1 MTDPIIAQEVWLD
14 GAAGRLFVRHWAP
27 AGPPTASLVICHGF
41 NAHSGHYARA
51 AEVFAQRGLAIT
63 ALDLR
68 GRGQSDGERFYV
80 ESIDDYVADLSQ
92 AIEHARSL
100 NPELPVFLLGHS
112 AGGVTAVTYALD
124 HQDRIAGLISESF
137 AFRVFAPDLALA
149 LLKGASHVVPHAHAV
164 RLKMADFSRDP
175 AWVAHLE
182 SDPLVEN
189 EVQPIQTM
197 AALARA
203 DERFASEFERIALPV
218 LIIHGTADRAT
229 RPEGSQTFFDAALSS
244 DKTLKLYEG
253 FFHDLLNDVDRDRVM
268 NDVGNWIDRRAIATD
283 RR

>member
-1 MTDPIIAQEVWLD
+1 MTDPIIAHEQWLD
-14 GAAGRLFVRHWAP
+14 GAAGRLFLRHWP
-27 AGPPTASLVICHGF
+27 AEGQPTASLVVCHGF
-41 NAHSGHYARA
+41 NAHSGHYSRA
-51 AEVFAQRGLAIT
+51 ADVFAQRGLAVT

-80 ESIDDYVADLSQ
+80 ESIDDYVVDLSH
-92 AIEHARSL
+92 AVDLARSL
-100 NPELPVFLLGHS
+100 HPDLPVYLLGHS

-137 AFRVFAPDLALA
+137 AFRVFAPDVALA
-149 LLKGASHVVPHAHAV
+149 LLKGASHIVPHVHAV
-164 RLKMADFSRDP
+164 RLKMTDFSRDP

-182 SDPLVEN
+182 ADPLVHD

-203 DERFASEFERIALPV
+203 DERLAQEFGRITLPV
-218 LIIHGTADRAT
+218 LVLHGTADKAT
-229 RPEGSQTFFDAALSS
+229 RPEGSQAFFDAAGSS
-244 DKTLKLYEG
+244 DKTLKLYDG

-268 NDVGNWIDRRAIATD
+268 NDVGNWIVRRG
-283 RR
+283 